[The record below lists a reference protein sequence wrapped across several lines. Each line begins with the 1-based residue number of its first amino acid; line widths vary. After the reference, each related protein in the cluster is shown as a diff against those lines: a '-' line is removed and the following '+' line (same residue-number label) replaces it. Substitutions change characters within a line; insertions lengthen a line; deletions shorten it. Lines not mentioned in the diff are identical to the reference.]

1 MIAEIARFVRFARKV
16 LIRVIISRMK
26 YYKQV
31 LAIEGLLS
39 VKVVNKFEP
48 SLNCKKQFNK
58 RMKGKAYHYKFGMA
72 LLTVKKKK
80 KKQMYSNDSE
90 DAVEYKLKGYLLER

>member
-31 LAIEGLLS
+31 LAIESLHIENSRIIPSRFLAKMLADAIKGNPFFSYDESQARS
-39 VKVVNKFEP
+39 V
-48 SLNCKKQFNK
+48 
-58 RMKGKAYHYKFGMA
+58 A
-72 LLTVKKKK
+72 
-80 KKQMYSNDSE
+80 
-90 DAVEYKLKGYLLER
+90 